1 MPRHTLITHI
11 CSFYT
16 GVVTCVAQLATD
28 FSCFENIG
36 IFKGKTVLVD
46 MDNTLVDWDAEFIHR
61 FAVATGRPIT
71 EVDEMVR
78 KRAKFEIEEP
88 QLRGWFFWVCLG
100 RYNPGKLIK
109 ILNLNKTHEL
119 KRKVI
124 FEPNLHAFGFQPLI
138 FQGLLINMRI
148 TCPYMHHDATKL
160 WRNMKLS
167 ITFIPKGW

>member
-1 MPRHTLITHI
+1 MYTACLYVKNPLSCDYRHTLKTHT

-16 GVVTCVAQLATD
+16 GVITCVAQLATD
-28 FSCFENIG
+28 FSCFGSIG

-88 QLRGWFFWVCLG
+88 QLRG
-100 RYNPGKLIK
+100 
-109 ILNLNKTHEL
+109 
-119 KRKVI
+119 
-124 FEPNLHAFGFQPLI
+124 
-138 FQGLLINMRI
+138 
-148 TCPYMHHDATKL
+148 
-160 WRNMKLS
+160 
-167 ITFIPKGW
+167 